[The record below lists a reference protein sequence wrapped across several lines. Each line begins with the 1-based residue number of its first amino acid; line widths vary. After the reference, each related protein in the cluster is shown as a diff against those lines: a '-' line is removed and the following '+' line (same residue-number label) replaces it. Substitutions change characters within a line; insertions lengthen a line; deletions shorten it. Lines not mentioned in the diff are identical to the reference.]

1 MSDLTNVEFITIKIR
16 ARPYTGF
23 EYRVPKDI
31 FKKMTSA
38 EIVQEVKTYMKNFF
52 TNPHDLP
59 FLREGVDKLELHF
72 HDDIPYNRPIMY
84 LCDDNHGGVTPPR
97 DVA

>member
-23 EYRVPKDI
+23 EYRVPKVN
-31 FKKMTSA
+31 FVKMTSA

-84 LCDDNHGGVTPPR
+84 LCDDNHGLVSSKCEGI
-97 DVA
+97 